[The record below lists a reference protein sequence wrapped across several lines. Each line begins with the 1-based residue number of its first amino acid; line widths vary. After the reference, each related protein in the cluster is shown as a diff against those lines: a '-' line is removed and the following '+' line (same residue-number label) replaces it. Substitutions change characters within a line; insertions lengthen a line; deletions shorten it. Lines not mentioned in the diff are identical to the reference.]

1 MDLAVKKFFY
11 CFQRQFSRKGH
22 LYFLTCCKVIFEK
35 KKKNDC
41 QSRSHILLFNFNYRQ
56 CFIVVCSLTHVRHVF
71 VYLYLYTRLSRKI
84 CWNTSHITFWKKIT
98 MRERKLSRDPCEI
111 NWIRC
116 TVHKWQTVMQRCF
129 YAALRI
135 ENDIVLSKYDDRT
148 TRISMTIIVN
158 SSFLQESRNLRA
170 KSRKYKR
177 KFYWHGA
184 GWLVEIV
191 KRRSCACCEC
201 EMHSIQ

>member
-1 MDLAVKKFFY
+1 
-11 CFQRQFSRKGH
+11 
-22 LYFLTCCKVIFEK
+22 
-35 KKKNDC
+35 
-41 QSRSHILLFNFNYRQ
+41 
-56 CFIVVCSLTHVRHVF
+56 
-71 VYLYLYTRLSRKI
+71 
-84 CWNTSHITFWKKIT
+84 

-201 EMHSIQ
+201 EMHSIQQSIACETMINVFTTPSSSLSVFNSQRRTLYCRVGDFILKSL